1 MKTLPAQEKR
11 CSTDVPTLP
20 LHRCGDGI
28 SAQSPPNLE
37 AVRLRYSPLLIAA
50 CAGLGACADP
60 LVESDDV
67 TVTSTISE
75 VATSSTSSS
84 TSSSSTT
91 AVATT
96 LPQITTTSVAVI
108 TDATMR
114 DDLPVDV
121 TVEFGRSVLGRSL
134 EVIRRGDPNG
144 ARVLAIGCIHG
155 DEDAGVDIIRALR
168 TLDVP
173 EGVELW
179 LVPTMNPDGTALDQR
194 HNANGVDL
202 NRNFGVNW
210 APLGEPG
217 NWQYGGPDAA
227 SEPETAAMS
236 RLGELVQP
244 DLVLWYHQDLY
255 RINPSSGVGGQ
266 IRARYAELTGL
277 PLLEVTGG
285 TYTGTASQW
294 SRTVTTETGTGFTVE
309 LGASLSPAES
319 ATHAAAVIAVA
330 AEFLSSTN

>member
-1 MKTLPAQEKR
+1 MKTLPAQEIR
-11 CSTDVPTLP
+11 HSTDVPTRS
-20 LHRCGDGI
+20 HRRPGDRNSGKG
-28 SAQSPPNLE
+28 PPNLE
-37 AVRLRYSPLLIAA
+37 AVKTRCAPLIIAA
-50 CAGLGACADP
+50 CASLGACAGTSG
-60 LVESDDV
+60 ESDATAV
-67 TVTSTISE
+67 VASTAE
-75 VATSSTSSS
+75 VATSSTSS
-84 TSSSSTT
+84 T
-91 AVATT
+91 
-96 LPQITTTSVAVI
+96 TTTSTTTVVSTTVPPTTTTTIPVI
-108 TDATMR
+108 TEASMR
-114 DDLPVDV
+114 ADV
-121 TVEFGRSVLGRSL
+121 PIDVSVEFGRSVLGRSL

-173 EGVELW
+173 DGVELW

-217 NWQYGGPDAA
+217 NWQYGGPNAA

-255 RINPSSGVGGQ
+255 RINPSGGLGGQ

-309 LGASLSPAES
+309 LGASLSPAET
-319 ATHAAAVIAVA
+319 AAHAAAVIAVA
-330 AEFLSSTN
+330 AEFLSPTS

>member
-1 MKTLPAQEKR
+1 MIT
-11 CSTDVPTLP
+11 
-20 LHRCGDGI
+20 
-28 SAQSPPNLE
+28 E
-37 AVRLRYSPLLIAA
+37 ATTR
-50 CAGLGACADP
+50 
-60 LVESDDV
+60 DDV
-67 TVTSTISE
+67 
-75 VATSSTSSS
+75 
-84 TSSSSTT
+84 
-91 AVATT
+91 
-96 LPQITTTSVAVI
+96 
-108 TDATMR
+108 
-114 DDLPVDV
+114 PVDV
-121 TVEFGRSVLGRSL
+121 SVEFGRSVLGRSL

-155 DEDAGVDIIRALR
+155 DEDAGVDIIRTLR

-285 TYTGTASQW
+285 IYTGTASQW
-294 SRTVTTETGTGFTVE
+294 SRTVTTDTGTGFTVE
-309 LGASLSPAES
+309 LGASLSPAET
-319 ATHAAAVIAVA
+319 AAHAAAVISVT
-330 AEFLSSTN
+330 AEFLSPAN

>member
-1 MKTLPAQEKR
+1 MRHQH
-11 CSTDVPTLP
+11 S
-20 LHRCGDGI
+20 GDGI
-28 SAQSPPNLE
+28 AAGIPPNLD
-37 AVRLRYSPLLIAA
+37 AMRTRYAPLLIAVV
-50 CAGLGACADP
+50 AGLGACGGAS
-60 LVESDDV
+60 VESDD
-67 TVTSTISE
+67 TAIASSTSA
-75 VATSSTSSS
+75 VATSTTSSS
-84 TSSSSTT
+84 TPTSTT
-91 AVATT
+91 TIPPTT
-96 LPQITTTSVAVI
+96 LPPTTTTVPVI
-108 TDATMR
+108 TEATTR
-114 DDLPVDV
+114 DDVPVDV
-121 TVEFGRSVLGRSL
+121 SVEFGRSVLGRSL

-155 DEDAGVDIIRALR
+155 DEDAGVDIIRTLR

-202 NRNFGVNW
+202 NRNFSVNW

-285 TYTGTASQW
+285 IYTGTASQW
-294 SRTVTTETGTGFTVE
+294 SRTVTTDTGMGFTVE
-309 LGASLSPAES
+309 LGASLSPTETA
-319 ATHAAAVIAVA
+319 AHAAAVISVA
-330 AEFLSSTN
+330 AEFLSPAN